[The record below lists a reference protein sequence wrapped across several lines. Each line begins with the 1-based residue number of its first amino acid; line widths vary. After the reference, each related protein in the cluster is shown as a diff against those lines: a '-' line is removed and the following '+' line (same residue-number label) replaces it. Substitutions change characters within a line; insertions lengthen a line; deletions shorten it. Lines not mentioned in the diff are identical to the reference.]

1 MNKYNKDLFE
11 MKKAIDAGKAAQAT
25 QALPFVLEDL
35 TNQIAVQNEILQNEI
50 DQKNR
55 YDKRSKILV
64 VVAVLTSLTSTI
76 ANIIVLLSK

>member
-1 MNKYNKDLFE
+1 MNKNNKDLFE
-11 MKKAIDAGKAAQAT
+11 IKKAIDAGKAAQAT
-25 QALPFVLEDL
+25 QALPFILEDL
-35 TNQIAVQNEILQNEI
+35 TKQIAVQNEILQNEI

>member
-25 QALPFVLEDL
+25 QALPFILEDL

-64 VVAVLTSLTSTI
+64 VEVLTSLTSTI

>member
-1 MNKYNKDLFE
+1 MIKYNKDLFE

-25 QALPFVLEDL
+25 QALPFILEDL

-64 VVAVLTSLTSTI
+64 VAVLTSLTSTI

>member
-11 MKKAIDAGKAAQAT
+11 MKKAIDTGKAAQAT
-25 QALPFVLEDL
+25 QALPFILEDL

-64 VVAVLTSLTSTI
+64 VAVLTSLTSTI

>member
-25 QALPFVLEDL
+25 QALPFILEDL

-64 VVAVLTSLTSTI
+64 VAVLTSLTSTI

>member
-25 QALPFVLEDL
+25 QALPFILEDL

-50 DQKNR
+50 DQ
-55 YDKRSKILV
+55 
-64 VVAVLTSLTSTI
+64 
-76 ANIIVLLSK
+76 

>member
-1 MNKYNKDLFE
+1 MNKYNKELYE
-11 MKKAIDAGKAAQAT
+11 MKNAIDAGKAAQAT
-25 QALPFVLEDL
+25 QALPFILEDL

>member
-25 QALPFVLEDL
+25 QALLFILEDL

>member
-1 MNKYNKDLFE
+1 MIKYNKDLFE

-25 QALPFVLEDL
+25 QALPFILEDL
-35 TNQIAVQNEILQNEI
+35 TNQMAVQNEILQNEI

-64 VVAVLTSLTSTI
+64 VAVLTSLTSTI

>member
-25 QALPFVLEDL
+25 QALPFILEDL

-64 VVAVLTSLTSTI
+64 VKVLTSLTSTI